1 MTSITPSI
9 PLLFQGGIL
18 SIEGSHLEKRGSVF
32 TQCTQEEIE
41 YFKSHIGDEVE
52 DETEAK
58 DKADIQ
64 ENEIKTVSV
73 DAKELISRND
83 SEATILSD

>member
-1 MTSITPSI
+1 MTSITHSI

-58 DKADIQ
+58 DEADIQ